1 MAPSGIFFDRPG
13 YSFGIPNAL
22 LAEEDALYATGDF
35 RIYPQEIG
43 TPVLRW
49 TGDQWA
55 NLDTLSATG
64 TCLIRYRGEL
74 MLGTSRN
81 SSPGPP
87 DAGVYRWSGAKWHAV
102 GLTAGVNQFHGVQAL
117 TVHDGILVAGGSFI
131 SIGGIPANGVAAWNG
146 TSWQSFGVGPVPY
159 QPRPNVVGLVSHDG
173 KLIAAGGFLD
183 SSGGVPLMVWDG
195 KTWDA
200 FPGIRGRASA
210 LSLIRGK
217 LFLSGDLQLEASDE
231 KTSAVMWDGQAW
243 RPMGSGVNG
252 QILAFQESNG
262 SLYAGGYFSAAG
274 GKSSFGIARWNGLLS
289 PAPGPGALWLSQ
301 GRPNPFR
308 AASDFSFEIKHGG
321 RVIVA
326 VYDVQG
332 REVAIIEDR
341 VRPPGAYDARW
352 DGREASGKRVAAGI
366 YFISVRQ
373 SDGSTT
379 SRKVVLLE

>member
-1 MAPSGIFFDRPG
+1 
-13 YSFGIPNAL
+13 
-22 LAEEDALYATGDF
+22 
-35 RIYPQEIG
+35 
-43 TPVLRW
+43 
-49 TGDQWA
+49 
-55 NLDTLSATG
+55 
-64 TCLIRYRGEL
+64 
-74 MLGTSRN
+74 
-81 SSPGPP
+81 
-87 DAGVYRWSGAKWHAV
+87 
-102 GLTAGVNQFHGVQAL
+102 
-117 TVHDGILVAGGSFI
+117 
-131 SIGGIPANGVAAWNG
+131 
-146 TSWQSFGVGPVPY
+146 
-159 QPRPNVVGLVSHDG
+159 
-173 KLIAAGGFLD
+173 
-183 SSGGVPLMVWDG
+183 
-195 KTWDA
+195 
-200 FPGIRGRASA
+200 
-210 LSLIRGK
+210 LIRGK